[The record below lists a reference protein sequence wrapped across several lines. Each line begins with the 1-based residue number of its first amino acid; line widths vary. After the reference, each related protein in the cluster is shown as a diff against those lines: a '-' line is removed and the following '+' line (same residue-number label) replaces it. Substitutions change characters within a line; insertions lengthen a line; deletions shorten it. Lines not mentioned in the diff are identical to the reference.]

1 MKKLKKAS
9 LYLLGIGILL
19 AFNFTPEKSKAQ
31 TYSYCSEA
39 QSFCTLYWEK
49 SIGGEVVEWDLI
61 TYPDMRRRT
70 TFN

>member
-9 LYLLGIGILL
+9 LLLFVFTIFM
-19 AFNFTPEKSKAQ
+19 ASNFSPEKSEAQ
-31 TYSYCSEA
+31 TYSYCSAA

-61 TYPDMRRRT
+61 TYPDMRKRT

>member
-1 MKKLKKAS
+1 MAS
-9 LYLLGIGILL
+9 
-19 AFNFTPEKSKAQ
+19 NFSPEKSEAQ
-31 TYSYCSEA
+31 TYSYCSAA

-61 TYPDMRRRT
+61 TYPDMRKRT